1 MNQNR
6 RQPIVNCILIVSCM
20 TAAVA
25 AHFTATDAKACGGFF
40 CQQVPI
46 DQAGEQII
54 FRKDGI
60 FVTAMVLI
68 QYTGEAEEFS
78 WVVPVSGIPELS
90 VGSDAVFASLETSTR
105 PQFILETN
113 GQRCP
118 SDDGDFNFGG
128 GGATSDS
135 ADDGDDGVDVLERLA
150 VGPFDVEVITSNDA
164 EALATWLGSNGYEL
178 TERGEELIGPYV
190 NEGKNFVALKLRQDQ
205 GVGDIEPLI
214 MRCQTGNATIPI
226 RLTAVAAQDN
236 MGVLV
241 WLMGDSRAVPLNYLH
256 VTPNYTRLNW
266 YAGTFNAY
274 ASYQGLIT
282 AAMDEAGG
290 QGFATDYAGTDFDPN
305 TSLPTVETYTDELV
319 YLAGFPDDADFVAE
333 LANTFV
339 FPQDKV
345 LAILGRELP
354 LPEGEDSFI
363 YSVPELLNDT
373 FTAEQLADA
382 RMQIVVEINETIVK
396 PLENALA
403 MFDGKPYMTRMYTTL
418 SADEMSL
425 DPSFSFNPDLED
437 QPMTRRARMDVDCN
451 FGATTWSLT
460 LGEGTGRN
468 GELVINGSGDPPGFS
483 APTIDQESMWRSE
496 RVDTSGP
503 PVTET
508 LRTFGVARVIG
519 ADSSGGSNGSAC
531 GVGLFGCGGGTV
543 GTLLL
548 TMFGLGLLKR
558 RTHP

>member
-1 MNQNR
+1 MFGASHAN
-6 RQPIVNCILIVSCM
+6 
-20 TAAVA
+20 
-25 AHFTATDAKACGGFF
+25 ACGGFF
-40 CQQVPI
+40 CQLVPI
-46 DQAGEQII
+46 DQAGEQIV

-68 QYTGEAEEFS
+68 QYTGDAEEFS

-90 VGSDAVFASLETSTR
+90 VGSDAVFTALESSTR

-118 SDDGDFNFGG
+118 SDDGDSFFGG
-128 GGATSDS
+128 SAPMSDS
-135 ADDGDDGVDVLERLA
+135 AGEGDDGVNVVERLA
-150 VGPFDVEVITSNDA
+150 VGPFDVELVSSNDA
-164 EALATWLGSNGYEL
+164 QALATWLNSNGYEL

-190 NEGKNFVALKLRQDQ
+190 NAGMNFVALKLQQNQ

-241 WLMGDSRAVPLNYLH
+241 WLMGESRAVPLNYLH

-266 YAGTFNAY
+266 YSGTFNAY

-290 QGFATDYAGTDFDPN
+290 QGFATDYAGTDFDPD
-305 TSLPTVETYTDELV
+305 TSLPTVQTYTDELV
-319 YLAGFPDDADFVAE
+319 FLAGMDDDADFVAD
-333 LANTFV
+333 LSNTFV

-345 LAILGRELP
+345 LAILARELP

-373 FTAEQLADA
+373 FSAEELADA
-382 RMQIVVEINETIVK
+382 RAQIVVEIDDTIVK
-396 PLENALA
+396 PLEDALA

-418 SADEMSL
+418 SADEMTL
-425 DPSFSFNPDLED
+425 DPAFSFNPDLDD
-437 QPMTRRARMDVDCN
+437 QPLTRRAQMDLDCN
-451 FGATTWSLT
+451 FGATTWTLT

-468 GELVINGSGDPPGFS
+468 GELVINGSGNPPGFA
-483 APTIDQESMWRSE
+483 APTIDQESMWLSE

-503 PVTET
+503 PEVDT

-519 ADSSGGSNGSAC
+519 TDGTSGGAC
-531 GVGLFGCGGGTV
+531 GSGLFGCGGGAV
-543 GTLLL
+543 GTLAL
-548 TMFGLGLLKR
+548 TMLGLGLLKHR
-558 RTHP
+558 R

>member
-1 MNQNR
+1 MNQKR
-6 RQPIVNCILIVSCM
+6 KLPIVSFLSIVAC
-20 TAAVA
+20 VA
-25 AHFTATDAKACGGFF
+25 ALCVSVFTASQANACGGFF

-90 VGSDAVFASLETSTR
+90 VGSDAVFASLETATR

-118 SDDGDFNFGG
+118 SDGVDFDFGG
-128 GGATSDS
+128 GAPTSDS
-135 ADDGDDGVDVLERLA
+135 AGDADDGVDVLERLA

-164 EALATWLGSNGYEL
+164 GALATWLDTNGYEL

-290 QGFATDYAGTDFDPN
+290 QGFATDYAGTDIDPDA
-305 TSLPTVETYTDELV
+305 SLPTVETYTDELV
-319 YLAGFPDDADFVAE
+319 YLAGFAEDADFVAE

-345 LAILGRELP
+345 FAIMGRELP
-354 LPEGEDSFI
+354 LPDGEDSFI

-373 FTAEQLADA
+373 FTAEELTEA
-382 RMQIVVEINETIVK
+382 RTRIVVEINETIVK

-403 MFDGKPYMTRMYTTL
+403 MFDDRPYMTRMYTTL

-437 QPMTRRARMDVDCN
+437 QPMTRRAQMNVDCN

-468 GELVINGSGDPPGFS
+468 GELVINGSGEPPGFS

-519 ADSSGGSNGSAC
+519 ADSSGNGSAC
-531 GVGLFGCGGGTV
+531 GVGLFGCGGGTA

-548 TMFGLGLLKR
+548 TMFGLGFLKR
-558 RTHP
+558 RTRA